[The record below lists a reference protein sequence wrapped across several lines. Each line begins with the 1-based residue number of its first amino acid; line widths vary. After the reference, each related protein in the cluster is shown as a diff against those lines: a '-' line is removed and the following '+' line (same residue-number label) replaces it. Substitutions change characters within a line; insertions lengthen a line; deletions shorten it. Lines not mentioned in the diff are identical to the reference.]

1 MKEQRGLGRG
11 QKRVTDPTEGLG
23 GADLHREVREVREV
37 SPPGRGKSRCKGPEA
52 GLCANS
58 KEASVAAAG
67 VGPEFAPGFSCIKRV

>member
-37 SPPGRGKSRCKGPEA
+37 SPPGRGKSR
-52 GLCANS
+52 N
-58 KEASVAAAG
+58 
-67 VGPEFAPGFSCIKRV
+67 